1 MLSELLGSLSAEDVR
16 MRFFGTIR
24 NLPRSKLAR
33 FTQIDYDREMAL
45 VAIERSE
52 DGVERGIGEVRAM
65 ADPDNTVADFAIVV
79 RSEIK
84 GKGLGGLLL
93 QSIIDY
99 SRSRGTG
106 ELRGETLDGNLRMQK
121 LARKLGFTLK
131 SGLDVGTIELRL
143 PLLPPEIK

>member
-1 MLSELLGSLSAEDVR
+1 

-45 VAIERSE
+45 VAIERGRTEWRARAS
-52 DGVERGIGEVRAM
+52 VRCARW
-65 ADPDNTVADFAIVV
+65 PTLTTPSPTFAIVV
-79 RSEIK
+79 SVHEVK
-84 GKGLGGLLL
+84 GQGLGGLLL

-99 SRSRGTG
+99 CRSRGTG

-143 PLLPPEIK
+143 PLHDVLTK

>member
-1 MLSELLGSLSAEDVR
+1 MSSPTL
-16 MRFFGTIR
+16 
-24 NLPRSKLAR
+24 RSWCVPNSRAR
-33 FTQIDYDREMAL
+33 
-45 VAIERSE
+45 
-52 DGVERGIGEVRAM
+52 
-65 ADPDNTVADFAIVV
+65 
-79 RSEIK
+79 
-84 GKGLGGLLL
+84 GLGGLLL

-143 PLLPPEIK
+143 PLHDVLTK

>member
-1 MLSELLGSLSAEDVR
+1 
-16 MRFFGTIR
+16 
-24 NLPRSKLAR
+24 
-33 FTQIDYDREMAL
+33 
-45 VAIERSE
+45 
-52 DGVERGIGEVRAM
+52 M
-65 ADPDNTVADFAIVV
+65 ADPDNAVADFAIVV

-84 GKGLGGLLL
+84 GRGLGELLL

-131 SGLDVGTIELRL
+131 SGLDVGTIELHL
-143 PLLPPEIK
+143 PLHEAAA